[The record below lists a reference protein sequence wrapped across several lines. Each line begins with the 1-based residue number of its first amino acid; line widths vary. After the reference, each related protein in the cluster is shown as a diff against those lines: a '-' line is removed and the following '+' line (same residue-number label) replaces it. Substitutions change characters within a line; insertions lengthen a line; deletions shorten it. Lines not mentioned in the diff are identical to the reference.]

1 MQCILVGPYQ
11 GQFPEIIDEYLHH
24 GTMNI
29 AFNRTGMLLSVNY
42 LSLLLFKL
50 IEVMFCVAIF
60 LVLD

>member
-24 GTMNI
+24 GAMNI

-50 IEVMFCVAIF
+50 IEVTFCVAI